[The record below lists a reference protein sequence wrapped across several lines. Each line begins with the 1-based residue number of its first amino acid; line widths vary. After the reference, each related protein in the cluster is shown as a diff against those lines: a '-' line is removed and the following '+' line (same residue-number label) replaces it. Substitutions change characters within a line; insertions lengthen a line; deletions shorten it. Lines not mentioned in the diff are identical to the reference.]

1 MYIKAAKLFFNVLR
15 EKLSPRPLAAESDNL
30 EEVKD
35 FAAKVYTTF
44 FVQPKICNY
53 YKMNKQNDVY
63 FNFVTAAKLH
73 FAACFRYAKCSFR
86 VRLRKKLFNRS
97 VGVKVAFFRQE
108 FEKKKCFRVT

>member
-53 YKMNKQNDVY
+53 IHIIKRTSKSYFTVNKYVLSRPS
-63 FNFVTAAKLH
+63 KSE
-73 FAACFRYAKCSFR
+73 R
-86 VRLRKKLFNRS
+86 
-97 VGVKVAFFRQE
+97 FFLI
-108 FEKKKCFRVT
+108 V

>member
-1 MYIKAAKLFFNVLR
+1 MKHVRPRFAFFLPR
-15 EKLSPRPLAAESDNL
+15 EKLSPRPLAAEANNL
-30 EEVKD
+30 E
-35 FAAKVYTTF
+35 AKVSTIF

>member
-44 FVQPKICNY
+44 LCNRKFVITY
-53 YKMNKQNDVY
+53 I
-63 FNFVTAAKLH
+63 L
-73 FAACFRYAKCSFR
+73 
-86 VRLRKKLFNRS
+86 
-97 VGVKVAFFRQE
+97 
-108 FEKKKCFRVT
+108 